1 MNELQ
6 GHALNW
12 LRQHHDQHLG
22 GDRMRLVTRCG
33 EYLIERFEVSRST
46 ADTAALHA
54 IADVERGASGWRI
67 DALRTTSDILFL
79 FHPTSGQTK
88 VFLTS
93 DIPDD
98 AAYWPAG
105 GDLSKQLG

>member
-1 MNELQ
+1 MNDLQ

-12 LRQHHDQHLG
+12 MRQHHGQHLS
-22 GDRMRLVTRCG
+22 GDRMRLVDRCG
-33 EYLIERFEVSRST
+33 EYLSDRFEVSRRQ

-54 IADVERGASGWRI
+54 IADIERATVGWRI
-67 DALRTTSDILFL
+67 DPVRTTADVLFL
-79 FHPTSGQTK
+79 FHPATGQTK

-105 GDLSKQLG
+105 GDLPKHHG

>member
-1 MNELQ
+1 MKELQ

-12 LRQHHDQHLG
+12 LRQHHDQHLA
-22 GDRMRLVTRCG
+22 GDRMRLVDRCS
-33 EYLIERFEVSRST
+33 EYMSDRFEITRLKANTV
-46 ADTAALHA
+46 ALQA
-54 IADVERGASGWRI
+54 IADIERPEVGWRI
-67 DALRTTSDILFL
+67 DALRTTVDVLFL
-79 FHPTSGQTK
+79 FHPATGNTK

-105 GDLSKQLG
+105 GDLSKQPG